1 MSNPWFPM
9 YAPDFLTST
18 MSMAPEVVG
27 AYIRL
32 LCYAWMNGSIPGD
45 MASLQ
50 RITGGITEAGWAE
63 IRSRL
68 VPDGDRSGDRHGER
82 HGDRVQGWVH
92 PRMEKERQRTDTIRR
107 ARQEAAN
114 NTNRKRQDG
123 DRTVDRDGDRSG
135 DRDADRLYPQPQPQD
150 KPPKAPPEGGA
161 RRRGRRNVAKQL
173 SDPNWT
179 PF

>member
-27 AYIRL
+27 AYTRL

-50 RITGGITEAGWAE
+50 RITGGITQEGWDE
-63 IRSRL
+63 IRARL
-68 VPDGDRSGDRHGER
+68 IPYGDRD
-82 HGDRVQGWVH
+82 GDRVQNWVH
-92 PRMEKERQRTDTIRR
+92 PRMERERKRTDTIRR

-123 DRTVDRDGDRSG
+123 DRTADRDGDRSG
-135 DRDADRLYPQPQPQD
+135 DRDADRPYPQPQPQVTPP
-150 KPPKAPPEGGA
+150 KPPPQAGGA
-161 RRRGRRNVAKQL
+161 RRLRRRDVESPLQ
-173 SDPNWT
+173 DPTWT